1 MKNLLILNLKI
12 VDIILKICYYF
23 YITNRK
29 GIFMENRL
37 TKNLFTSAILFI
49 FFIFVFIQSCGP
61 TPAVEI
67 TDATLTPIQTS
78 GILYTSTDPILGNE
92 ASLYI
97 SDFSEFS
104 VTVSITGL
112 QSGTTTPSGVTL
124 TNISGYSGNYTYGN
138 NEMTLSVTVADAN
151 SITVNLTRL
160 KAPYLLIENITCSSQ
175 P

>member
-67 TDATLTPIQTS
+67 TDATLTPISQGQS
-78 GILYTSTDPILGNE
+78 YTSEEPILG
-92 ASLYI
+92 
-97 SDFSEFS
+97 
-104 VTVSITGL
+104 
-112 QSGTTTPSGVTL
+112 SGTATLKISSLRATSVQVSFNGGGSVTL
-124 TNISGYSGNYTYGN
+124 TNISGDSGRYTYGN
-138 NEMTLSVTVADAN
+138 NEMTLSVSVADAN

-160 KAPYLLIENITCSSQ
+160 KAPYLLIENITCYT